1 MEDKG
6 NAPER
11 TLQRGFE
18 CSRLEEQLWAMAYEE
33 IWPVIRRSLKRS
45 AGSDQETQEPR
56 SETYIAR
63 RA

>member
-1 MEDKG
+1 
-6 NAPER
+6 
-11 TLQRGFE
+11 
-18 CSRLEEQLWAMAYEE
+18 LWAMAYEE